1 MNRIILSAFFV
12 ICSFVSLLA
21 CINGDSIFQI
31 VIYPPFHD
39 NSNVAISNS
48 RVNFLTE
55 YSGTGLKSY
64 TITDS
69 AHICQLVKI
78 LSELEYLGSL
88 SYSNTD
94 TAILID
100 VDSTGIIS
108 TRPLNPPILGQM
120 ILCGKQNW
128 NEVVWLTTDGAEI
141 NGKLYAYSEELIRYL
156 ERKRKERE
164 IERQHGGPR
173 IKW

>member
-1 MNRIILSAFFV
+1 M
-12 ICSFVSLLA
+12 
-21 CINGDSIFQI
+21 
-31 VIYPPFHD
+31 
-39 NSNVAISNS
+39 
-48 RVNFLTE
+48 
-55 YSGTGLKSY
+55 
-64 TITDS
+64 
-69 AHICQLVKI
+69 
-78 LSELEYLGSL
+78 EYLGSL

-156 ERKRKERE
+156 ERKRNERE